1 MGWSCRNLVGTWSHF
16 RLDDSVLIRLEKI
29 TSKNTDYFYGREP
42 TELLTPGQSRISTS
56 HGEKSGET
64 RSRDFIWAKAE
75 MQGFRDEM
83 EDAYSINIK
92 A

>member
-1 MGWSCRNLVGTWSHF
+1 MP
-16 RLDDSVLIRLEKI
+16 VLIRLEKI